1 MAKRKRLAPASLL
14 GDVPPGLETKSA
26 LAPIAGVAGEAAAR
40 AALEEVSEELRAARE
55 GGRMLL
61 DLDLAQIDQDHLV
74 RDRMGQSA
82 EDLDALMSSLR
93 ARGQQTPIEVVALAG
108 GRYGLISG
116 WRRCQALARLA
127 QEEGHQARVL
137 ALLRQPKDAPEA
149 YLAMVEENEIRV
161 GLSYYERAR
170 IAVRA
175 VQQGVFGSDREALQG
190 LFGAASRAKRSKIG
204 SFMAL
209 VRGLDGALRFPTAIP
224 ERLGLDLAKRMAEDS
239 EFADALVLRLME
251 GPVGTP
257 EAERAVLE
265 ARPEISKPAKPSPK
279 PAAEGKDTEQRLQ
292 LSKDLWAQENA
303 DGTLTLGGPAL
314 TPAARAWLY
323 TTLEG
328 GWLDDQP

>member
-14 GDVPPGLETKSA
+14 GDVPAGLETKSA
-26 LAPIAGVAGEAAAR
+26 TAPIAGVAGDAAAT
-40 AALEEVSEELRAARE
+40 AALQEVSEELRAAHE

-61 DLDLAQIDQDHLV
+61 ELDLAQIDQDHLV

-82 EDLDALMSSLR
+82 EDLDTLMTSLR
-93 ARGQQTPIEVVALAG
+93 ARGQQTPIEVVALEG

-127 QEEGHQARVL
+127 QEDRRPSTVL

-190 LFGAASRAKRSKIG
+190 LFGSASRAKRSKIG

-209 VRGLDGALRFPTAIP
+209 VRGLDEALRFPTAIP
-224 ERLGLDLAKRMAEDS
+224 ERLGLDLAKRLAEDPKL
-239 EFADALVLRLME
+239 ADALVLRLME

-265 ARPEISKPAKPSPK
+265 ARPKTAAPKPK
-279 PAAEGKDTEQRLQ
+279 PAAQDKDAGQRRVQ
-292 LSKDLWAQENA
+292 LSQDLWVQENA

-314 TPAARAWLY
+314 TPAARARLY

-328 GWLDDQP
+328 GWLDDQS